1 MRQRTI
7 VCPIIQ
13 NDGAYLLCKMADDRG
28 VFPGQWA
35 LCGGGMEPG
44 ETMEQALRR
53 EVREELGDALDII
66 DVKPWAFRD
75 DIRVKTYADGTTEEI
90 YMIYLIFD
98 CISANRDVTF
108 NDEFQE
114 IAWVYPESLRELDLN
129 EATRITF
136 AQRAF
141 FNRPLPRRFTG
152 PRSENFNKCA
162 DAVVSARERNPP
174 HRLPRRQPLHRL
186 HDARQLAP
194 VDEVHPRLRAKP
206 PVECTYAHPGTAGM
220 AFHRLII
227 IDGLQQFPDH
237 IFQPGIG
244 RYGQIKADLRR
255 QSQLFQQQDELSGI
269 VFTPGNA

>member
-98 CISANRDVTF
+98 CISANRDVT
-108 NDEFQE
+108 E

-136 AQRAF
+136 AQ
-141 FNRPLPRRFTG
+141 
-152 PRSENFNKCA
+152 K
-162 DAVVSARERNPP
+162 
-174 HRLPRRQPLHRL
+174 
-186 HDARQLAP
+186 
-194 VDEVHPRLRAKP
+194 
-206 PVECTYAHPGTAGM
+206 
-220 AFHRLII
+220 
-227 IDGLQQFPDH
+227 GL
-237 IFQPGIG
+237 
-244 RYGQIKADLRR
+244 L
-255 QSQLFQQQDELSGI
+255 
-269 VFTPGNA
+269 

>member
-35 LCGGGMEPG
+35 LSGGGMEPG

-53 EVREELGDALDII
+53 EIREELGNALEITE
-66 DVKPWAFRD
+66 VKPWAFRD

-98 CISANRDVTF
+98 CISANRQVKF

-114 IAWVYPESLRELDLN
+114 VDCVSPEAIKALDLN

-136 AQRAF
+136 AQ
-141 FNRPLPRRFTG
+141 
-152 PRSENFNKCA
+152 K
-162 DAVVSARERNPP
+162 
-174 HRLPRRQPLHRL
+174 
-186 HDARQLAP
+186 
-194 VDEVHPRLRAKP
+194 
-206 PVECTYAHPGTAGM
+206 
-220 AFHRLII
+220 
-227 IDGLQQFPDH
+227 GL
-237 IFQPGIG
+237 
-244 RYGQIKADLRR
+244 L
-255 QSQLFQQQDELSGI
+255 
-269 VFTPGNA
+269 

>member
-44 ETMEQALRR
+44 ETMEQALR
-53 EVREELGDALDII
+53 REELGDALDII

-136 AQRAF
+136 TQ
-141 FNRPLPRRFTG
+141 
-152 PRSENFNKCA
+152 K
-162 DAVVSARERNPP
+162 
-174 HRLPRRQPLHRL
+174 
-186 HDARQLAP
+186 
-194 VDEVHPRLRAKP
+194 
-206 PVECTYAHPGTAGM
+206 
-220 AFHRLII
+220 
-227 IDGLQQFPDH
+227 GL
-237 IFQPGIG
+237 
-244 RYGQIKADLRR
+244 L
-255 QSQLFQQQDELSGI
+255 
-269 VFTPGNA
+269 

>member
-35 LCGGGMEPG
+35 LSGGGMEAG

-53 EVREELGDALDII
+53 EIREELGDALEITK
-66 DVKPWAFRD
+66 VKPWAFRD

-98 CISANRDVTF
+98 CISTNRQVTF

-114 IAWVYPESLRELDLN
+114 VAWVRPEALKALDLN

-136 AQRAF
+136 AQ
-141 FNRPLPRRFTG
+141 
-152 PRSENFNKCA
+152 K
-162 DAVVSARERNPP
+162 
-174 HRLPRRQPLHRL
+174 
-186 HDARQLAP
+186 
-194 VDEVHPRLRAKP
+194 
-206 PVECTYAHPGTAGM
+206 
-220 AFHRLII
+220 
-227 IDGLQQFPDH
+227 GL
-237 IFQPGIG
+237 
-244 RYGQIKADLRR
+244 L
-255 QSQLFQQQDELSGI
+255 
-269 VFTPGNA
+269 

>member
-66 DVKPWAFRD
+66 DVKPRAFRD

-114 IAWVYPESLRELDLN
+114 IARVYPESLRELDLN

-136 AQRAF
+136 AQ
-141 FNRPLPRRFTG
+141 
-152 PRSENFNKCA
+152 K
-162 DAVVSARERNPP
+162 
-174 HRLPRRQPLHRL
+174 
-186 HDARQLAP
+186 
-194 VDEVHPRLRAKP
+194 
-206 PVECTYAHPGTAGM
+206 
-220 AFHRLII
+220 
-227 IDGLQQFPDH
+227 GL
-237 IFQPGIG
+237 
-244 RYGQIKADLRR
+244 L
-255 QSQLFQQQDELSGI
+255 
-269 VFTPGNA
+269 

>member
-35 LCGGGMEPG
+35 LSGGGMEAG

-53 EVREELGDALDII
+53 EIREELGDALEITK
-66 DVKPWAFRD
+66 VKPWAFRD

-98 CISANRDVTF
+98 CISTNRQVTF

-114 IAWVYPESLRELDLN
+114 VAWVRPEAIKALDLN

-136 AQRAF
+136 AQ
-141 FNRPLPRRFTG
+141 
-152 PRSENFNKCA
+152 K
-162 DAVVSARERNPP
+162 
-174 HRLPRRQPLHRL
+174 
-186 HDARQLAP
+186 
-194 VDEVHPRLRAKP
+194 
-206 PVECTYAHPGTAGM
+206 
-220 AFHRLII
+220 
-227 IDGLQQFPDH
+227 GL
-237 IFQPGIG
+237 
-244 RYGQIKADLRR
+244 L
-255 QSQLFQQQDELSGI
+255 
-269 VFTPGNA
+269 